1 MCHGCSCI
9 QWMPCVD
16 ILGYMGNE
24 CLHKLFG
31 YAVVSHSRVCVFNQQ
46 FQERKG
52 YVNSPNW
59 WVMPEAHSST
69 NCPCSCE
76 YQAAHTLR
84 PRSRTCSHTLITID
98 CKCHTY
104 WTMSCETNDWFEC
117 VSQVQF
123 WPPAFMWLKHSFFS
137 GQPHPMHLS
146 FSGKQ
151 DGLCNCGIV
160 PSWLKTIVV
169 LTFQLFSLCMLVHA
183 ILVYSLAAGMCVG
196 GFRPNKNS
204 TRQ

>member
-24 CLHKLFG
+24 CLHTLFG
-31 YAVVSHSRVCVFNQQ
+31 YAVVSHSRVCMFNQQ

-59 WVMPEAHSST
+59 WVMPEARSST

-76 YQAAHTLR
+76 CQAAHTLR

-98 CKCHTY
+98 CKCHTF

-117 VSQVQF
+117 VRYNSDPQHSCDLSI
-123 WPPAFMWLKHSFFS
+123 AFLVDNHIRCTCHSL
-137 GQPHPMHLS
+137 GNRMVYATA
-146 FSGKQ
+146 
-151 DGLCNCGIV
+151 GLYPV
-160 PSWLKTIVV
+160 D
-169 LTFQLFSLCMLVHA
+169 
-183 ILVYSLAAGMCVG
+183 
-196 GFRPNKNS
+196 
-204 TRQ
+204 